1 MNQTL
6 NITTIVSTVC
16 VTISYTIYKLLC
28 YVSDSCTINIR
39 FGRVTFGRPNHS
51 NKPVPCSMPG
61 TGFLLH
67 NNAFRACDNSVPQRY
82 HCCTSVSGSAEPFCD
97 LAYQVGSCYMLGG
110 PDQGPSSNKFGS
122 EMTERCSLSY
132 RAKIYKLCQ

>member
-28 YVSDSCTINIR
+28 YVSDSCTINIKA
-39 FGRVTFGRPNHS
+39 GRVTFGRPAS
-51 NKPVPCSMPG
+51 SEKPQPCSMPG
-61 TGFLLH
+61 CGF
-67 NNAFRACDNSVPQRY
+67 FG
-82 HCCTSVSGSAEPFCD
+82 GSAEPFRD

-110 PDQGPSSNKFGS
+110 PEQGPSLIKFGS
-122 EMTERCSLSY
+122 EMTERCSSSC
-132 RAKIYKLCQ
+132 RAKIYKLCH